1 MPLLEQKQK
10 VIFLEQTSPP
20 SLMCNLCRGA
30 MASSHGHCGLQGV
43 GTGNIQDYKQPN
55 PVCSRP
61 FCETPGRGWNL
72 GVRALMLAVLSVP
85 KTLVTSYCQMA
96 SLSEPVVSTSALNIT
111 TLIPFPRW
119 WQRDNALGTLESLER
134 NVFVPFQEDSG
145 IC

>member
-1 MPLLEQKQK
+1 
-10 VIFLEQTSPP
+10 
-20 SLMCNLCRGA
+20 
-30 MASSHGHCGLQGV
+30 
-43 GTGNIQDYKQPN
+43 
-55 PVCSRP
+55 
-61 FCETPGRGWNL
+61 
-72 GVRALMLAVLSVP
+72 MLAVLSVP